1 MDTPTDFKT
10 LQETVQASLIST
22 TRTANQICAE
32 DLGFHRSFDPTVA
45 AALDRQNARLLA
57 LAERLLGNA
66 ASSSEAVG
74 PKLPDADAVEGN
86 WREVVDVVDSLLE
99 RADTSLDEYTGMV
112 KRLSP
117 GRQESPVPRASAS
130 KPFSAFT
137 KLDIAKPQALFENVP
152 SNNETQPWKPLLTTK
167 PHARIPLDKSLR
179 LVSDKEG
186 AKHYAHPYQQEIEA
200 YQFPSSV
207 YTKADPIPYRPF
219 ESTTA
224 TLVDTPEALASMLA
238 ELKTA
243 KEIAIDIEH
252 HDQRTYIG
260 LVSLMQIS
268 TRDKDWIVDTLKP
281 WRRKLECLNEVFA
294 DPSIL
299 KVLHGAY
306 MDVIWLQRDLGLYL
320 VGLFDT
326 HYAARSLGYPGGSL
340 AYLLQRFINF
350 SAQKQYQMAD
360 WRLRPLPKELFEY
373 ARADTHFLLYIYDNM
388 RNELIEKSNFSNPD
402 SDRIGHVLRKSKETA
417 LQTYEHPFYDAVKGL
432 GPMGWYKMFNKT
444 PAMFSKEQFS
454 VFRAVHRWRDTVA
467 RQEDESIH
475 YVLPNHALFTI
486 ARAMPADKPA
496 LFNAVQPTPQPLRLR
511 ADEVISV
518 VVKARAEGV
527 NGPEMADVLAEIEG
541 AHLHKHTPAAVA
553 PYVARVAAES
563 TTKPAPQISQP
574 VRTQTSSFWG
584 KLWNGLWQQQRRPL
598 TTDVQLAVPL
608 PALTAEVF
616 ADPADASTLTQQKVA
631 VDPGARAE
639 HAYVRAEERP
649 MEKRDDGIFVI
660 KQLGGGAGRK
670 RKLDDLASEKVAESS
685 DSLAG
690 QAGFGDEDDEM
701 AVPDPEAVAAEEKA
715 RRRAE
720 KRAAKRLKKQQEQ
733 EQQEDDGADVL
744 NGEGEEAAE
753 STPFDYA
760 SAPSVLNKPRER
772 PKKGQERG
780 FNPYKKALDA
790 PKGLGRVQ
798 KERAGKS
805 ATFKK

>member
-1 MDTPTDFKT
+1 
-10 LQETVQASLIST
+10 
-22 TRTANQICAE
+22 
-32 DLGFHRSFDPTVA
+32 
-45 AALDRQNARLLA
+45 
-57 LAERLLGNA
+57 
-66 ASSSEAVG
+66 
-74 PKLPDADAVEGN
+74 
-86 WREVVDVVDSLLE
+86 
-99 RADTSLDEYTGMV
+99 
-112 KRLSP
+112 
-117 GRQESPVPRASAS
+117 
-130 KPFSAFT
+130 
-137 KLDIAKPQALFENVP
+137 
-152 SNNETQPWKPLLTTK
+152 
-167 PHARIPLDKSLR
+167 
-179 LVSDKEG
+179 
-186 AKHYAHPYQQEIEA
+186 
-200 YQFPSSV
+200 
-207 YTKADPIPYRPF
+207 
-219 ESTTA
+219 
-224 TLVDTPEALASMLA
+224 
-238 ELKTA
+238 
-243 KEIAIDIEH
+243 
-252 HDQRTYIG
+252 
-260 LVSLMQIS
+260 
-268 TRDKDWIVDTLKP
+268 
-281 WRRKLECLNEVFA
+281 
-294 DPSIL
+294 
-299 KVLHGAY
+299 

-417 LQTYEHPFYDAVKGL
+417 LQTYEHPFYDAAKGL

-486 ARAMPADKPA
+486 ARAMPTDKPA

-511 ADEVISV
+511 ADEVVSV
-518 VVKARAEGV
+518 VTKARAEGV

-541 AHLHKHTPAAVA
+541 AHAHKPAPAAVA
-553 PYVARVAAES
+553 PYVARAAAAAANS
-563 TTKPAPQISQP
+563 TPQPAPQIGQP

-608 PALTAEVF
+608 PALTAQLF

-639 HAYVRAEERP
+639 HAFVRAEERP
-649 MEKRDDGIFVI
+649 LEKRDDGIFVI

-670 RKLDDLASEKVAESS
+670 RKLDDLASERVAESS
-685 DSLAG
+685 DSPAG
-690 QAGFGDEDDEM
+690 QAGFDDQDDEM
-701 AVPDPEAVAAEEKA
+701 AVPDLEAVAAEEKA

-720 KRAAKRLKKQQEQ
+720 RKAAKRLKKQQQ
-733 EQQEDDGADVL
+733 AQ
-744 NGEGEEAAE
+744 EGEEDQDGAVAMNGDGE
-753 STPFDYA
+753 EATEPTPFDYA

-772 PKKGQERG
+772 QKKGQERG